1 MEPPL
6 SVTAEADDRNFG
18 LLLFEAEESLARG
31 APDKSLVLASK
42 AVKERPESLI
52 ARSLFERAR
61 REILQG
67 RRREKLES
75 RLREAESFVASGDLA
90 AAEKIVTSA
99 LKLLPDHETALK
111 LLGRIREERTR
122 GHSAEAE
129 AEVELLRLTRAQ
141 AQKAA
146 EAAREALSQ
155 GWNRRAFLQVR
166 RGLRLMPDHPELLAL
181 LRETQGGLEQ
191 LAAERTRRRAL
202 LAQLRDGLDLL
213 AKGDLEASLRILRAV
228 LVEDPDNARAQTA
241 VQEIRRSWVER
252 PAPAQ
257 RTEPPPPAPRRA
269 PPTPPIAARRA
280 EPPRP
285 AGPKVPIEI
294 LLPRTRRRATPIG
307 LVLGGAVAVLGVLLV
322 LAGRTGRPGATPPGV
337 DHGVV
342 PSPEFAET
350 PAPGPLNG
358 VDPALRSS
366 VRATL
371 ASYADALERGD
382 AALLQEARPD
392 LSQAERQERLAPF
405 AGALN
410 ASADMRVL
418 EARVDGEEA
427 VVTILA
433 TYVIVNGRQD
443 PRAPVEETLFFSRQ
457 GGGWRLQ
464 PRRGP
469 GSY

>member
-129 AEVELLRLTRAQ
+129 AEVELLRLTGAQ

-228 LVEDPDNARAQTA
+228 LAEDPDNARAQTA
-241 VQEIRRSWVER
+241 VQEIRRAWVER
-252 PAPAQ
+252 
-257 RTEPPPPAPRRA
+257 PPPAPRRA
-269 PPTPPIAARRA
+269 PSTSPIAARRA

-322 LAGRTGRPGATPPGV
+322 LAGRTGRPGATPRGV

-342 PSPEFAET
+342 PSPEVIEAT

-358 VDPALRSS
+358 VDPELRSF

-405 AGALN
+405 VGALN

-418 EARVDGEEA
+418 EARVDGDEA

-443 PRAPVEETLFFSRQ
+443 PRAPVEETLYFSRQ

-469 GSY
+469 GSS

>member
-1 MEPPL
+1 L
-6 SVTAEADDRNFG
+6 SVTTEADDRTFG

-75 RLREAESFVASGDLA
+75 RLREAEGLVAGGDLI
-90 AAEKIVTSA
+90 AAEKIVASA

-129 AEVELLRLTRAQ
+129 AEVELLRLAGAQ

-146 EAAREALSQ
+146 EAAREALAQ
-155 GWNRRAFLQVR
+155 GWNRRAFLQIR

-181 LRETQGGLEQ
+181 LRETQGALEQ

-202 LAQLRDGLDLL
+202 LAQLRDGLELL
-213 AKGDLEASLRILRAV
+213 SAGDVEASLRILRAV
-228 LVEDPDNARAQTA
+228 LDEDPDNVRAQAA
-241 VQEIRRSWVER
+241 VQEIRERWLRRSDVAQR
-252 PAPAQ
+252 PALQPPAA
-257 RTEPPPPAPRRA
+257 RRPLRIPSPAPRQPAPRA
-269 PPTPPIAARRA
+269 PG
-280 EPPRP
+280 E
-285 AGPKVPIEI
+285 PKVPIEI

-307 LVLGGAVAVLGVLLV
+307 LVLGGAAAVLGVLLV
-322 LAGRTGRPGATPPGV
+322 LAGRGGRPLATSRGAAPALSPPP
-337 DHGVV
+337 VV
-342 PSPEFAET
+342 TTAAT
-350 PAPGPLNG
+350 TTPGPLTD
-358 VDPALRSS
+358 VEPALSAS

-371 ASYADALERGD
+371 RDYAKALESADAGLLER
-382 AALLQEARPD
+382 ARPD
-392 LSQAERQERLAPF
+392 LSHRERAEKLSPF
-405 AGALN
+405 VGALN

-418 EARVDGEEA
+418 DARVVGDEA
-427 VVTILA
+427 TVTILA
-433 TYVIVNGRQD
+433 TFVIVGRQD
-443 PRAPVEETLFFSRQ
+443 PKPPVEETLLFV
-457 GGGWRLQ
+457 
-464 PRRGP
+464 RRAGAWHLSGRRSA
-469 GSY
+469 GSP

>member
-1 MEPPL
+1 L
-6 SVTAEADDRNFG
+6 SVTAEADDRTFG

-42 AVKERPESLI
+42 AVKARPESLI

-75 RLREAESFVASGDLA
+75 RLREAESLLASGDLA

-129 AEVELLRLTRAQ
+129 AEVELLRLTAAQ

-181 LRETQGGLEQ
+181 LRETQGGLER
-191 LAAERTRRRAL
+191 LAADRTRRRAL
-202 LAQLRDGLDLL
+202 LAQLRDGLELL
-213 AKGDLEASLRILRAV
+213 ASGDLEASLRILRAV
-228 LVEDPDNARAQTA
+228 LAEDPDNVRAQAA
-241 VQEIRRSWVER
+241 VQEIRHAWLDR
-252 PAPAQ
+252 PGAAQ
-257 RTEPPPPAPRRA
+257 RPESPQPVARR
-269 PPTPPIAARRA
+269 PLTPPIPAARRPEA
-280 EPPRP
+280 PRP
-285 AGPKVPIEI
+285 GGPGVPIEI
-294 LLPRTRRRATPIG
+294 LLPRTLRRATPIG
-307 LVLGGAVAVLGVLLV
+307 LVLGGAVAVLAVLVV
-322 LAGRTGRPGATPPGV
+322 LAGRTGRPAATSRGAEPAVTPI
-337 DHGVV
+337 
-342 PSPEFAET
+342 PEVTDA
-350 PAPGPLNG
+350 PPPGPLNG
-358 VDPALRSS
+358 VDPALRAS
-366 VRATL
+366 VRDTL
-371 ASYADALERGD
+371 ASYARALERAD
-382 AALLQEARPD
+382 ATLLREARPD
-392 LSQAERQERLAPF
+392 LTPAEREDRLAPF
-405 AGALN
+405 VGALN

-418 EARVDGEEA
+418 DARVEGEEA
-427 VVTILA
+427 VVTILG

-443 PRAPVEETLFFSRQ
+443 PRAPVEETLYFSRQ
-457 GGGWRLQ
+457 GSGWRLQ
-464 PRRGP
+464 PPRGP
-469 GSY
+469 GRS